1 MGEKFLVKELS
12 EMTLEE
18 LWELFPIILKEYN
31 TEYPN
36 WYEIE
41 REKIVENFSDGTIA
55 RISHIGSTA
64 VPGIVSKPT
73 IDILMEISPN
83 SDINQITNK
92 LKSIQWNLMNFSETP
107 IFKQA
112 YSKGYTKF
120 GFEEKVYHLH
130 VRYADNWSELYFRDY
145 LIEHPEVA
153 KEYVNLKKQLKEK
166 YEHNRDAYTD
176 EKEEFVSKYSEI
188 AKMKYGDRY
197 KLITYDKNGD

>member
-1 MGEKFLVKELS
+1 MPKELS

-31 TEYPN
+31 SEYPK

-41 REKIVENFSDGTIA
+41 KEKLLENFDDGTIV
-55 RISHIGSTA
+55 RINHIGSTA

-73 IDILMEISPN
+73 IDILMEISFK
-83 SDINQITNK
+83 SDINQMTDK
-92 LKSIQWNLMNFSETP
+92 LKSMQWGLMNFSEKPT
-107 IFKQA
+107 FKQT
-112 YSKGYTKF
+112 YNKGYTKY

-153 KEYVNLKKQLKEK
+153 KEYVELKIQLKKK

-176 EKEEFVSKYSEI
+176 AKEEFIRKYSQI
-188 AKMKYGDRY
+188 AKSQYGDRY
-197 KLITYDKNGD
+197 KINAV

>member
-1 MGEKFLVKELS
+1 MAKELS

-18 LWELFPIILKEYN
+18 LWVLFPIILREYN
-31 TEYPN
+31 TAYPK

-41 REKIVENFSDGTIA
+41 KEKLVENFDDGTIV

-73 IDILMEISPN
+73 IDILMEISLRSN
-83 SDINQITNK
+83 ISQITDM
-92 LKSIQWNLMNFSETP
+92 LKSMQWGLMNFSEKPT
-107 IFKQA
+107 FKQT
-112 YSKGYTKF
+112 YSKGYTKY

-153 KEYVNLKKQLKEK
+153 KEYVDLKMQLKEK

-176 EKEEFVSKYSEI
+176 AKEEFVIKYSEI
-188 AKMKYGDRY
+188 AKIQYSERY
-197 KLITYDKNGD
+197 KINAV

>member
-1 MGEKFLVKELS
+1 MAKELS

-31 TEYPN
+31 TEYLK

-41 REKIVENFSDGTIA
+41 KVKLAEKFDDGTIV

-73 IDILMEISPN
+73 IDILMEISSKSN
-83 SDINQITNK
+83 IIQMTDK
-92 LKSIQWNLMNFSETP
+92 LKSMQWGLMSFSEKPT
-107 IFKQA
+107 FKQT
-112 YSKGYTKF
+112 YNKGYTKY

-153 KEYVNLKKQLKEK
+153 KEYVDLKIKLKEK

-176 EKEEFVSKYSEI
+176 AKEEFISKYSDI
-188 AKMKYGDRY
+188 AKVQYGERY
-197 KLITYDKNGD
+197 KMDAD

>member
-1 MGEKFLVKELS
+1 MAKELS

-18 LWELFPIILKEYN
+18 LWELFPIMLKKYN
-31 TEYPN
+31 TAYPE

-41 REKIVENFSDGTIA
+41 KEKLMENFDDGTVI

-73 IDILMEISPN
+73 IDILMEVSSRANIS
-83 SDINQITNK
+83 QITNK
-92 LKSIQWNLMNFSETP
+92 LKSMQWGLMNFSEKPAFRQT
-107 IFKQA
+107 
-112 YSKGYTKF
+112 YCKGYTKH

-153 KEYVNLKKQLKEK
+153 KEYADLKKQLKEK

-176 EKEEFVSKYSEI
+176 AKEEFV
-188 AKMKYGDRY
+188 
-197 KLITYDKNGD
+197 

>member
-1 MGEKFLVKELS
+1 MKELS
-12 EMTLEE
+12 EMSLEE
-18 LWELFPIILKEYN
+18 LWDLFPIILKEYN
-31 TEYPN
+31 PEYPN

-41 REKIVENFSDGTIA
+41 RKKLLENFCDGTIV

-83 SDINQITNK
+83 SDINQIMTI
-92 LKSIQWNLMNFSETP
+92 LKSMQWGLMNSSDKPF
-107 IFKQA
+107 FKQA
-112 YSKGYTKF
+112 YNKGYTKY

-153 KEYVNLKKQLKEK
+153 QEYVDLKKQLMEK

-188 AKMKYGDRY
+188 AKMQYGERY
-197 KLITYDKNGD
+197 KINVI

>member
-1 MGEKFLVKELS
+1 MTKELS

-18 LWELFPIILKEYN
+18 LWGLFPIILKEYN
-31 TEYPN
+31 TAYPK

-41 REKIVENFSDGTIA
+41 KEKLVENFDDGTIV

-73 IDILMEISPN
+73 IDILMEISPGSN
-83 SDINQITNK
+83 ISQIMDR
-92 LKSIQWNLMNFSETP
+92 LESIQWGLMNFSKKP
-107 IFKQA
+107 AFKQT
-112 YSKGYTKF
+112 YSKGYTKY

-130 VRYADNWSELYFRDY
+130 VRYADKWSELYFRDY

-153 KEYVNLKKQLKEK
+153 KEYADLKMQLKEK

-176 EKEEFVSKYSEI
+176 AKEEFVSKYSEI
-188 AKMKYGDRY
+188 AKIQYGERY
-197 KLITYDKNGD
+197 KINAV